1 MLTEA
6 TLKLQLYNNPKKEIA
21 YFRSPSWD
29 KEEGDKPIWKVTYK
43 DSRKQVSK
51 ILESYYNAID
61 GTIVAEQA
69 KLLNDH
75 VYVLCERE
83 HVIRTDLKTVKLYS
97 WSIQEKK
104 LGRVGLE
111 IDMYREQKVSNFAI
125 LQNGLRGVDIELVVL
140 ANSGRVLLFSLV
152 SGQLLKNF
160 NDEVGAKR

>member
-1 MLTEA
+1 M
-6 TLKLQLYNNPKKEIA
+6 
-21 YFRSPSWD
+21 
-29 KEEGDKPIWKVTYK
+29 TYK

-51 ILESYYNAID
+51 ILESYYNAVD

-97 WSIQEKK
+97 WSIQEKR

-111 IDMYREQKVSNFAI
+111 IDMYR
-125 LQNGLRGVDIELVVL
+125 
-140 ANSGRVLLFSLV
+140 
-152 SGQLLKNF
+152 
-160 NDEVGAKR
+160 

>member
-1 MLTEA
+1 M
-6 TLKLQLYNNPKKEIA
+6 
-21 YFRSPSWD
+21 
-29 KEEGDKPIWKVTYK
+29 
-43 DSRKQVSK
+43 
-51 ILESYYNAID
+51 
-61 GTIVAEQA
+61 
-69 KLLNDH
+69 
-75 VYVLCERE
+75 
-83 HVIRTDLKTVKLYS
+83 KTVKLYS

-125 LQNGLRGVDIELVVL
+125 LQNGLRGVDIELAVL